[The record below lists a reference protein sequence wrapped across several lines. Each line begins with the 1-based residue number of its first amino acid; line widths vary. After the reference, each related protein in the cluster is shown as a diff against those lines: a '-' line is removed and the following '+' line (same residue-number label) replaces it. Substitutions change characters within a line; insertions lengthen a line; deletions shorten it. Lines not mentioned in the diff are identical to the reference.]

1 MTPLVELHPDSPV
14 PAYRQIADGL
24 RRHLVEGLLKP
35 GDLLPPIRQVAIDL
49 GIHFNTVAQAYRL
62 LGDEGWLDLRRRRGA
77 MVVERGTPSKPDR
90 GRIDGLVRRLSELT
104 AELRTA
110 GVPPRQIAVALRR
123 LAKDLEPG
131 SS

>member
-1 MTPLVELHPDSPV
+1 MAPLVELHPDSPV

-24 RRHLVEGLLKP
+24 RRHLVEGRLKP
-35 GDLLPPIRQVAIDL
+35 GDLLPPIRQIALDL

-77 MVVERGTPSKPDR
+77 MVLERGRPPKPDR
-90 GRIDGLVRRLSELT
+90 GRVDGLLRRLRELT

-110 GVPPRQIAVALRR
+110 GVPQAQIAIALRR
-123 LAKDLEPG
+123 LASDVELGP
-131 SS
+131 S